1 MRLLSRNA
9 ARILARL
16 LASPTD
22 AFYGYEL
29 MQDTG
34 IKSGSL
40 YPILGR
46 FEDLGWITGH
56 VGPSVGGRPP
66 RRVYMVEANALQQME
81 SALDR
86 FFEVKG
92 VAADKR
98 SEWAI
103 L

>member
-16 LASPTD
+16 LASPDD
-22 AFYGYEL
+22 AFYGYKL

-40 YPILGR
+40 YPILAR

-56 VGPSVGGRPP
+56 ARPSIGGRPP
-66 RRVYMVEANALQQME
+66 RRVYMVDTSAQPQME
-81 SALDR
+81 KALTR
-86 FFEVKG
+86 FFDAKG
-92 VAADKR
+92 VTREKR
-98 SEWAI
+98 CKWAS